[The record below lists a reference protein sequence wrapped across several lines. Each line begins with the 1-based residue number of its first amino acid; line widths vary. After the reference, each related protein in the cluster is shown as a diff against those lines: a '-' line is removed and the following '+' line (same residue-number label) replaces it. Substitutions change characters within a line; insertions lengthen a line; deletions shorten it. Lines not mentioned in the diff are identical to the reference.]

1 METIAESLEKARA
14 LGVKCAS
21 STYWKYRSLGLLP
34 AGKKIPGRGNAL
46 YVDDDTH
53 LRIRAIQ
60 VFNES
65 LEISL
70 VELSRSMRGCTLN
83 YTDLLPP
90 HRLSARFKKIMQAAY
105 QRSKEQA
112 FRDFFERLPQLVVPE
127 QASKRTAKKAQRTK
141 ELLEKRSIREP
152 REDLLETPP
161 DSENDAPPSRLR
173 NNL

>member
-34 AGKKIPGRGNAL
+34 AGKKIRGRGNAL

-60 VFNES
+60 AFNEC

-70 VELSRSMRGCTLN
+70 DELSRFMPVCTLN
-83 YTDLLPP
+83 HTDLLPP
-90 HRLSARFKKIMQAAY
+90 HRLSAHFMKIMREAY

-112 FRDFFERLPQLVVPE
+112 FRDFLERLPQLIVPE
-127 QASKRTAKKAQRTK
+127 QDSKRTVKKPRRTK
-141 ELLEKRSIREP
+141 ELLEKSSIREP

-161 DSENDAPPSRLR
+161 DSENDAPPRRLR